1 MMNRYSD
8 IEIVDGAVDFRLMNR
23 KMVKAIVGM
32 PENQRFSKGIFGWVG
47 FQTKWLDYVNVERDG
62 SNSRT

>member
-1 MMNRYSD
+1 MNRYSD

-32 PENQRFSKGIFGWVG
+32 RRISA
-47 FQTKWLDYVNVERDG
+47 FQGDLRLGRIQHGMDRIRERETD
-62 SNSRT
+62 RRRK